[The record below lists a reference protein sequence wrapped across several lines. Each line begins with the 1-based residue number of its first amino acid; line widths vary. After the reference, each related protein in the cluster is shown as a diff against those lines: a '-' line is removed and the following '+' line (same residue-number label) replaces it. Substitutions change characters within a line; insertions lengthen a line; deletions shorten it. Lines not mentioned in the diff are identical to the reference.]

1 MGTYLTGIG
10 IISPLGHG
18 RAETIDAL
26 RKNRTGIR
34 PLTLFSVPHTPP
46 LPVGEITGPLPDT
59 IIPRT
64 HQMALLAAQDV
75 LAGVESLPDAV
86 VIGVTTGGISK
97 TEENLKSKTS
107 ASLDYQYHS
116 PGSVTDLVAR
126 FCKCNGPVLTVSAA
140 CASGTAAIIIAAKLL
155 QRGLAKTVLAGGADG
170 LCRLTYHG
178 FNSLQLID
186 STGAHPFDRNRKGM
200 SVAEGAAMV
209 LLESA
214 DEIPETAMAEILGTG
229 LSCDAY
235 HETRPHPEGKGA
247 VAAMTAAIEEA
258 GLTPADIDYINLHGT
273 GTIDNDLSEARA
285 IHHIFGSRIPKLSSI
300 KGATGHSLAASGA
313 IETAISAM
321 CLSEN
326 LIPANSG
333 WRAVDPKL
341 NLFPVPEP
349 VTGKIDTILSNSFG
363 FGGNNAALVIGTP
376 RKTPPKI
383 PRKTTGKRRQNPR
396 SLVVA
401 GSSCITGAGTTEDT
415 MAAFLSGKSC
425 QGILPD
431 AIVSEHLP
439 KKQIRRLKRLP
450 RIGLSLASAALQA
463 ADPEESPSAVFFS
476 TGWGSLSETDD
487 FLMKLYQNNEKLSSP
502 MDFIGSVH
510 NAPAGQI
517 AMMHGVTGPNITMTG
532 GNYSFEQALI
542 AASLLAPEKGLPV
555 LAVGADEFHHRLS
568 PLIDASV
575 AKNPVMSDGGGA
587 LFLKTGDSGVRIRP
601 TFYQLAGQSSTN
613 VSSLINHLGGPENI
627 QDRFGV
633 ILAGIPEAERFMAE
647 SQMDDF
653 LSFSGIRMPVID
665 YRKTIGD
672 FASASAV
679 AVTIA
684 VHLVGQGF
692 IPGLLGSGNDL
703 FLNDKG
709 ILVMGA
715 GSVITAIE
723 VFSS

>member
-1 MGTYLTGIG
+1 MGIYLTGIG

-18 RAETIDAL
+18 CAETIDAL

-46 LPVGEITGPLPDT
+46 LPVGEITCPLTDT
-59 IIPRT
+59 DIPRA
-64 HQMALLAAQDV
+64 HQMALLAAKDA
-75 LAGVESLPDAV
+75 LASAKIPPDAV
-86 VIGVTTGGISK
+86 VVGVTTGGISK
-97 TEENLKSKTS
+97 TEENLKSGEY
-107 ASLDYQYHS
+107 ASLDYRYHS
-116 PGSVTDLVAR
+116 PSSVTEHIAR
-126 FCKCNGPVLTVSAA
+126 FCKCKGPVLTVSTA
-140 CASGTAAIIIAAKLL
+140 CASGTAAIIIAVKLL
-155 QRGLAKTVLAGGADG
+155 QSGLAKRVLAGGADA

-178 FNSLQLID
+178 FNALQLID
-186 STGAHPFDRNRKGM
+186 SSGAHPFDLNRKGM
-200 SVAEGAAMV
+200 CVAEGAATI
-209 LLESA
+209 LLEKS
-214 DEIPETAMAEILGTG
+214 DEIPRNAVAEILGTG

-235 HETRPHPEGKGA
+235 HETAPHPKGRGAFEAMAAA
-247 VAAMTAAIEEA
+247 VKEA
-258 GLTPADIDYINLHGT
+258 GLSPTDVDYINLHGT
-273 GTIDNDLSEARA
+273 GTIDNDLSEALA
-285 IHHIFGSRIPKLSSI
+285 IHQLFGNRIPKLSSI

-333 WRAVDPKL
+333 WRTFDPKL

-349 VTGKIDTILSNSFG
+349 MEEKVNTILSNSFG
-363 FGGNNAALVIGTP
+363 FGGNNAAIVIGTP
-376 RKTPPKI
+376 RKI
-383 PRKTTGKRRQNPR
+383 PVNHFQKPH

-401 GSSCITGAGTTEDT
+401 GSACITGAGKTAAT
-415 MAAFLSGKSC
+415 MDAFFSGKSC
-425 QGILPD
+425 QGRLSD
-431 AIVSEHLP
+431 SEVSENLP

-450 RIGLSLASAALQA
+450 RISLSLASAALEA
-463 ADPEESPSAVFFS
+463 AHPAGSPSAVFFS

-542 AASLLAPEKGLPV
+542 AASLLSPDNEPPV
-555 LAVGADEFHHRLS
+555 LVVGADEFHHRLS
-568 PLIDASV
+568 PLIDVSV
-575 AKNPVMSDGGGA
+575 AKNPVFSDGGGA
-587 LFLKTGDSGVRIRP
+587 LCLKKGESGIRIRP
-601 TFYQLAGQSSTN
+601 SFYRPAGRSSTV
-613 VSSLINHLGGPENI
+613 VSSLIDHLGGPENI
-627 QDRFGV
+627 QERFGA
-633 ILAGIPEAERFMAE
+633 ILAGIPEAERSIAE
-647 SQMDDF
+647 TQMDQF
-653 LSFSGIRMPVID
+653 LSVSGIPMPVID

-684 VHLVGQGF
+684 VHLVEQGF
-692 IPGLLGSGNDL
+692 IPGFFSGGKDL
-703 FLNDKG
+703 FLNHKG

-723 VFSS
+723 VCPS